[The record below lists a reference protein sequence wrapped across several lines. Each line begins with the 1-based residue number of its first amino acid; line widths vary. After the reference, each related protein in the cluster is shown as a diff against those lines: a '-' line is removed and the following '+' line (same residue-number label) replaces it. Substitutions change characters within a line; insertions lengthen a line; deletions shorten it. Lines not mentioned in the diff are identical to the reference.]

1 MEEAMA
7 LRHAVSGEVID
18 LNNPGQNV
26 ADDVSTALFRT
37 DDIEVLRR
45 VLQPG
50 QSVPSH
56 EVNGDITMQCLSG
69 KFKLNVHGKTQTVN
83 PGQLVCVAAC
93 EPYSFEGEE
102 ETVVLMTIVR
112 TRE

>member
-1 MEEAMA
+1 MA
-7 LRHAVSGEVID
+7 LHHAVSGEVID
-18 LNNPGQNV
+18 LYNPGQNV

-50 QSVPSH
+50 QVVPSH
-56 EVNGDITMQCLSG
+56 EVKGDITMQCLSG
-69 KFKLNVHGKTQTVN
+69 KFKLKVHGTTQSISV
-83 PGQLVCVAAC
+83 GQLVYISAC